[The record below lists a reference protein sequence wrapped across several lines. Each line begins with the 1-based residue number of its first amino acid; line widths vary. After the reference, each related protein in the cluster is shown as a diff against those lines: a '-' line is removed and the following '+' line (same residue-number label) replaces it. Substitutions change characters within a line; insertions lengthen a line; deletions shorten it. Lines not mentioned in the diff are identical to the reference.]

1 MTDSAATGLWI
12 LLAMVVI
19 VIVVAG
25 LAMSRAS
32 KAGHDGS
39 TTDLEHFDHEPGDA
53 SSR

>member
-1 MTDSAATGLWI
+1 MTESASTGLWI

-25 LAMSRAS
+25 IAMSRS
-32 KAGHDGS
+32 TRAGHDGS

>member
-1 MTDSAATGLWI
+1 MTESAATGLWI
-12 LLAMVVI
+12 LIAMVVI
-19 VIVVAG
+19 VIIVAG
-25 LAMSRAS
+25 VAMSRSA